1 MSAGI
6 LKEDRGCVFG
16 TTWHDLPQY
25 KTKDCPVTY
34 KEAMEILNFPM
45 EKQQLFRNKPPN
57 MDREAVKA
65 YCIVRIDTNTV
76 LVPHVGKKFTVIG
89 NEKLLEHVNNT
100 VLKEFPQLQIESVGT
115 LWGGATT
122 FVCLKVDSFMVPGDT
137 SPILNRIVWYNPLGQ
152 GGYKTAA
159 HNIRVVCNNTLSAA
173 AKEGKLNGTQRSVAH
188 TKSGASRVSAALD
201 TLARHFLE
209 LEALGTTLKELATAR
224 MTEGEPEGF
233 LKRYLPIPGTL
244 EKDDPIAA
252 EGTSQFKSR
261 QLILNRFSR
270 YDNGMLSE
278 VAGSRYGML
287 QAVTYECDHEKLTPA
302 KDRGMV
308 IWDGITGNRAARKA
322 EALELLTTVDKFT
335 E

>member
-1 MSAGI
+1 MSHGI
-6 LKEDRGCVFG
+6 TKIDRGIVWG
-16 TTWHDLPQY
+16 QTWHQLPQY
-25 KTKDCPVTY
+25 LQLDRAVTY
-34 KEAMEILNFPM
+34 KEAFEVLNFPI
-45 EKQQLFRNKPPN
+45 EKRQLWRKHA
-57 MDREAVKA
+57 DASLEKA
-65 YCIVRIDTNTV
+65 NAWEIVRTDTGDA
-76 LVPHVGKKFTVIG
+76 LVPFVGSKFQVIG
-89 NEKLLEHVNNT
+89 NEKLLEHVNDT

-115 LWGGATT
+115 LWRGATT
-122 FVCLKVDSFMVPGDT
+122 FVNLKVNDIQIPGDDSQT
-137 SPILNRIVWYNPLGQ
+137 LNRILWYNPLGK
-152 GGYKTAA
+152 GSYRTCA
-159 HNIRVVCNNTLSAA
+159 HNVRVVCANTLAA
-173 AKEGKLNGTQRSVAH
+173 AAGSGQETHTKIAH
-188 TKSGASRVSAALD
+188 TKSGGVKIAAALD

-287 QAVTYECDHEKLTPA
+287 QAVTYECDHEKLTPT